1 MEFYAWLEIAI
12 AMGLACLP
20 VMRHWEMRVAQMGQ
34 PEYAVVCI
42 KSEHFHT
49 NTVTVTAQRENDQL

>member
-20 VMRHWEMRVAQMGQ
+20 VMRHWEMRVAQIGTSNYTM
-34 PEYAVVCI
+34 VWI

-49 NTVTVTAQRENDQL
+49 NTVTAQRENDQL